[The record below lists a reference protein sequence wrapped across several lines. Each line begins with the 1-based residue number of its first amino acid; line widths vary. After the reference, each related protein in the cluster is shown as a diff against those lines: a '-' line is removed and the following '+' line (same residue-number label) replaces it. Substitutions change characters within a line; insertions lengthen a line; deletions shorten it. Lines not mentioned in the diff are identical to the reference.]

1 MHQIV
6 NEPGIQ
12 GSYAQQQSST
22 TSTSTPSSSVSP
34 STRYCPQDFQQHRH
48 QHQLY
53 NFLPPQTHSSYSF
66 SVSSLPRSKD
76 FLHQHQQQQQHQR
89 QQSNM
94 KRDIM
99 GKHLDTGNRSKNKD
113 DPMPST
119 SDFVKKLYKFV
130 HLSFLSLSFSL
141 NINIFSLPI
150 GFPYVC
156 VGCSSANP
164 GGPTVVLQQCYSSAA
179 TVPIAT
185 CSDCSVHSKGYHL
198 HSASQLY
205 GSTTVALP

>member
-141 NINIFSLPI
+141 NIDIFSLPI

-156 VGCSSANP
+156 VGCWKILRFRRLYL
-164 GGPTVVLQQCYSSAA
+164 GDRRVIVLLSRYVYFFLS
-179 TVPIAT
+179 
-185 CSDCSVHSKGYHL
+185 
-198 HSASQLY
+198 LY
-205 GSTTVALP
+205 TFSICFFFFI